1 MKLDPKDL
9 ACDPNQ
15 AFLYGGRYENYSY
28 LVASYSVMICLI
40 FVLIVLIGVFIFSNK
55 DYISLFVSNL
65 RQSNSDRNCEYA
77 SLKKTPQIHLHH
89 HHHHPNSL
97 YSVGNLNKNKNSK
110 KIINPIEIPM

>member
-1 MKLDPKDL
+1 MKVDKKDL
-9 ACDPNQ
+9 VCDPNQ
-15 AFLYGGRYENYSY
+15 AFLYGERYENYGY

-65 RQSNSDRNCEYA
+65 RQSKADRNCEYA

-89 HHHHPNSL
+89 HQHPSRLFN
-97 YSVGNLNKNKNSK
+97 VGNTGKNKSK
-110 KIINPIEIPM
+110 RVNPIEIPM